1 MESQVNGVIIIG
13 RQHSGN
19 TFLTR
24 IIGTSTDCW
33 VDENENDWFE
43 RVALMEKEED
53 LQKRVQLSI
62 RYMLRNEAEAAKRQE
77 QSLFLWAQQQS
88 YVSTYDLFRKGMELV
103 TLAAEKR
110 LWGLKATSYIF
121 YARTI
126 LEQCPEV
133 KLIYLMRNP
142 LDLTASTKKRNPEGL
157 DWLIATNIA
166 WKKGVSIA
174 EELATDYPERFLI
187 IQYEN
192 IIQKPKTLA
201 QIADF
206 LEISLDES
214 VQQLPVINTSD
225 QPYQVSQQ
233 TGLLKNKIYYFTNV
247 LNRGEIHWTI
257 RLAGG
262 LKTLKQYYPDIP
274 ILNKISILHRIKAL
288 PTVLRMSLLFVKK
301 HLNILDVNNLNR
313 VRHRIQLMLNR
324 Q

>member
-1 MESQVNGVIIIG
+1 
-13 RQHSGN
+13 
-19 TFLTR
+19 
-24 IIGTSTDCW
+24 
-33 VDENENDWFE
+33 
-43 RVALMEKEED
+43 
-53 LQKRVQLSI
+53 
-62 RYMLRNEAEAAKRQE
+62 MLRNEAEAAKRQE